1 MGSGAAAYLLQ
12 RTELIQ
18 SVERLQV
25 VAKHG
30 DNVIKFDLVPKNQSL
45 LVSAFAVGFGQG
57 KELLACLQVLLMPS
71 LLTSSVSSLTCSVS
85 SQALRYFSC
94 AFVCARTRR
103 QRQHKLPWIVVVS

>member
-1 MGSGAAAYLLQ
+1 MGTGAAAYLLQ

-71 LLTSSVSSLTCSVS
+71 GMCAHTPARLCLLGLS
-85 SQALRYFSC
+85 
-94 AFVCARTRR
+94 ARSPELKRRAER
-103 QRQHKLPWIVVVS
+103 QRRAL

>member
-1 MGSGAAAYLLQ
+1 MGTGAAAYLLQ

-57 KELLACLQVLLMPS
+57 KELLACLQVLPVPS
-71 LLTSSVSSLTCSVS
+71 RFTSSVSSHP
-85 SQALRYFSC
+85 LRYFSC
-94 AFVCARTRR
+94 PLVCARTRR
-103 QRQHKLPWIVVVS
+103 NSGTSMLP

>member
-1 MGSGAAAYLLQ
+1 MGTGAAAYLLQ

-71 LLTSSVSSLTCSVS
+71 RLTSSVSSH
-85 SQALRYFSC
+85 ALRYFSC
-94 AFVCARTRR
+94 PLVCARTRR
-103 QRQHKLPWIVVVS
+103 SSGTSMLP